1 MERAEVS
8 KRNKYY
14 ISKHRYYE
22 LKHFCLQYPEWKHA
36 LDILDGWGKSPDD
49 LTIVD
54 AKGKPRPIQQKRL
67 QPQEL
72 FIRSESN

>member
-1 MERAEVS
+1 MNRAEIS
-8 KRNKYY
+8 KKNPHY

-54 AKGKPRPIQQKRL
+54 AKGKTRPIRQRRSQR
-67 QPQEL
+67 QEP